1 MPTGRRAPRATGFT
15 LLELIVVLAVMAVLV
30 SLSWPA
36 YIGWLDRSKAAVLRE
51 NLKTTRRIID
61 AFHEDTG
68 RYPAALE
75 ELVSR
80 GYLKAL
86 PIDPITERTDT
97 WLINPPRPGEQGVVR
112 DLRSGAP
119 GVDGEARPW
128 AAY

>member
-1 MPTGRRAPRATGFT
+1 MPTGKRKKYVAGFT
-15 LLELIVVLAVMAVLV
+15 LLELLVVLAVMAVLV
-30 SLSWPA
+30 TLSWPA

-61 AFHEDTG
+61 AFYEDTG
-68 RYPAALE
+68 RYPTTLE

-86 PIDPITERTDT
+86 PVDPITERADT
-97 WLINPPRPGEQGVVR
+97 WLIHPPRPGEQGAVR

-119 GVDGEARPW
+119 GADGEARPW